1 MDPASNL
8 VKLSMVLPMWQADAP
23 DNFLMAWMHFHPA
36 DPWFVQVYVSG
47 GVVTLDVPRDVLLKG
62 LDELA
67 VCDDLQV
74 QPSGE
79 PMWTL
84 FTLRWNP
91 DEPLTFRV
99 PTANLRG
106 FLAETAKLAPPG
118 TEESRIDWD
127 TEIFGLFEE
136 AEEPQ
141 EGDGQ

>member
-1 MDPASNL
+1 MNPEANL
-8 VKLSMVLPMWQADAP
+8 VQLSNCLPMWQADNA
-23 DNFLMAWMHFHPA
+23 DNFLIGWLHYRPA

-67 VCDDLQV
+67 ACEDLKV

-99 PTANLRG
+99 PTANLRSY
-106 FLAETAKLAPPG
+106 LAETAKLVPYG
-118 TEESRIDWD
+118 GEETRIDWD
-127 TEIFGLFEE
+127 SEITELFEE
-136 AEEPQ
+136 AQ
-141 EGDGQ
+141 EGDIP